1 MKSLRPVSLFFL
13 LAMPFLAQSP
23 AVIGEAK
30 ANHEL
35 PSKMALLAELSE
47 RQEAQRVV
55 AESYTHLEKETTR
68 MIDLKGKIIKIET
81 KEFENVRIQ
90 GHLIKRLLRVN
101 GQPISDADQ
110 AKENARVQKEALEAA
125 EDSSGASTKKIN
137 ILSLLKS
144 ADIDDVEREQGKDG
158 SLLVLSFKPSK
169 GLKPKTRAEEL
180 ISKLAGKIFVNE
192 ASRKIVRVD
201 SRLTDSVGVWGGI
214 LGSIAKDSTITL
226 EFSDINSE
234 LTTLSKTQMNFN
246 IRALFTH
253 MKLETETVF
262 YEFQKFSM
270 DPVTIS
276 APIASTGK
284 NATN

>member
-1 MKSLRPVSLFFL
+1 MNGP
-13 LAMPFLAQSP
+13 
-23 AVIGEAK
+23 
-30 ANHEL
+30 EL
-35 PSKMALLAELSE
+35 GLGVTWLTDS
-47 RQEAQRVV
+47 
-55 AESYTHLEKETTR
+55 
-68 MIDLKGKIIKIET
+68 G
-81 KEFENVRIQ
+81 
-90 GHLIKRLLRVN
+90 KRLLRVN